1 MLLLV
6 LGLGHRYSNISCPRA
21 KRAEVTHQMRI
32 VDWYLGLGL
41 RQKIVVGLAAA
52 VGLFLASYFATLAF
66 LSSSVP
72 GDRNSLQAG
81 ATAPGITYPEA
92 SSLATPSPE
101 PDVGLKISR
110 ARWEGEKAVV
120 EGTWRGDI
128 SSVHCDLL
136 EGGGNSHAT
145 DWWDRAVP
153 AKMSWSARTF
163 SQDFVEAEGRK
174 IEDPIDPTSRY
185 TAVCSAQFSGGWS
198 VNDSAAVEGTPLG

>member
-92 SSLATPSPE
+92 SSLATPFPE
-101 PDVGLKISR
+101 PDVGLKISG
-110 ARWEGEKAVV
+110 ARWEGGQVVV
-120 EGTWRGDI
+120 EGTWKGDI

-136 EGGGNSHAT
+136 EGGSNGQAT
-145 DWWDRAVP
+145 DWWDRGVP

-163 SQDFVEAEGRK
+163 EQDFVRAQGRK
-174 IEDPIDPTSRY
+174 IENPIDPAASY
-185 TAVCSAQFSGGWS
+185 GVWCSAQFSGGWS
-198 VNDSAAVEGTPLG
+198 VNDTAAVEGAPPG

>member
-72 GDRNSLQAG
+72 GDRTPRKGG
-81 ATAPGITYPEA
+81 APPPAIPPREFFPW
-92 SSLATPSPE
+92 ATHPQ
-101 PDVGLKISR
+101 K
-110 ARWEGEKAVV
+110 
-120 EGTWRGDI
+120 
-128 SSVHCDLL
+128 
-136 EGGGNSHAT
+136 
-145 DWWDRAVP
+145 
-153 AKMSWSARTF
+153 
-163 SQDFVEAEGRK
+163 
-174 IEDPIDPTSRY
+174 
-185 TAVCSAQFSGGWS
+185 
-198 VNDSAAVEGTPLG
+198 